1 MGYIL
6 LFIVLFIIPWHLNNK
21 EEARKREEMYNN
33 LNKKSVDEMEKWR
46 R

>member
-6 LFIVLFIIPWHLNNK
+6 LFIVVFYIPWHLNNK
-21 EEARKREEMYNN
+21 EEERKRKEMYNS